1 MREYG
6 LGWGRTDLL
15 VIWPSAETIS
25 HYVVE
30 CKIRYGS
37 LEAAIDKGVEQT
49 AAYMEQCDASEGHL
63 VIFDRSTSRGW
74 DEKVFHRSEHSKSR
88 KQVDVWGM

>member
-6 LGWGRTDLL
+6 LGLGRTDLL

-25 HYVVE
+25 HYVAE